1 MNTSI
6 FWYCWDMLWKTKRL
20 LFLELYFQLLGWLI
34 TFISLFYKRWNF
46 SNNISTFILPK
57 FRLVRPYKNHSKQ
70 VQILPPKTLTFGF
83 QVHQTNLKMLSYF
96 LFWEKIASNCQNTT
110 NKNCVTKTGDDAPS
124 LLSLFPSNTFNYL
137 RTGIIKLHKV
147 AADND

>member
-1 MNTSI
+1 MKNKKGFVSRTLFSTS
-6 FWYCWDMLWKTKRL
+6 W
-20 LFLELYFQLLGWLI
+20 WLI

-46 SNNISTFILPK
+46 SNTISTFILPK

-110 NKNCVTKTGDDAPS
+110 NKNWNCVTKTGDDAPS

>member
-1 MNTSI
+1 MKNKKGFVSRTLFSTS
-6 FWYCWDMLWKTKRL
+6 W
-20 LFLELYFQLLGWLI
+20 WLI

-46 SNNISTFILPK
+46 SNTISTFILPK

-96 LFWEKIASNCQNTT
+96 LFWEKIASKCQNTT